1 MTAVTEHV
9 VLVDEHGAATGTAAK
24 REVHGRDT
32 PLHLGFSCYV
42 LDADGR
48 VLLTRRALDKATF
61 PGVWT
66 NTVCGHP
73 ALGERVHDAVC
84 RRAADELGLTLV
96 DVRLVLPDFRYRAV
110 MEGVVENELCP
121 VLVARAVDPAAV
133 RPALDEVEDAAWLPW
148 AEFARSVLTGERV
161 VSPWCAEQVPLLDAL
176 GPDPARWPAGDP
188 AELPAALRPGG

>member
-1 MTAVTEHV
+1 VTAVTEHV
-9 VLVDEHGAATGTAAK
+9 VLVDDAGAARGTADK
-24 REVHGRDT
+24 RAVHDADT

-42 LDADGR
+42 LEGAGR
-48 VLLTRRALDKATF
+48 VLVTRRALDKATF

-73 ALGERVHDAVC
+73 ALGERVEEAVC

-110 MEGVVENELCP
+110 MGGVVENELCP
-121 VLVARAVDPAAV
+121 VLVARAADPGAV
-133 RPALDEVEDAAWLPW
+133 RLAADEVEDAAWVAWP
-148 AEFARSVLTGERV
+148 EFARSVLAGERE

-176 GPDPARWPAGDP
+176 GPDPDGWPTGDP
-188 AELPAALRPGG
+188 ALLPAALR